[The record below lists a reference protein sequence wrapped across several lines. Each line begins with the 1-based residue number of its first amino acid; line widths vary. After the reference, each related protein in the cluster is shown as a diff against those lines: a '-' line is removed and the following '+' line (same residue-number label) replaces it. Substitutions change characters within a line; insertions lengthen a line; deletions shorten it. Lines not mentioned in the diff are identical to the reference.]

1 MKKLLIA
8 LVVIIGAFAIRAP
21 AQQREVSAQLSP
33 ILKQYYGVKD
43 ALVSSDAT
51 ATATKANDL
60 AATIQGIKS
69 NTLPAAEQAAFE
81 PLAGKLL
88 TSAQAIAGSK
98 DINKQ
103 REAFK
108 TLSDDLTTLAK
119 AVPLSGSPVYQQYCP
134 MKKAYWFSDNGS
146 VKNPYYGKQMLTC
159 GKVTET
165 IE

>member
-1 MKKLLIA
+1 MKKLLVA
-8 LVVIIGAFAIRAP
+8 LMVMIGAFAIGAT
-21 AQQREVSAQLSP
+21 AQQREGSSQLSP

-43 ALVSSDAT
+43 ALVSSDAA
-51 ATATKANDL
+51 ATAAKANDL
-60 AATIQGIKS
+60 AATIQGVKS

-88 TSAQAIAGSK
+88 TSAQAIAGNK
-98 DINKQ
+98 DISKQ
-103 REAFK
+103 RAAFK

-134 MKKAYWFSDNGS
+134 MKKAYWLSDNGS
-146 VKNPYYGKQMLTC
+146 IKNPYYGKQMLTC